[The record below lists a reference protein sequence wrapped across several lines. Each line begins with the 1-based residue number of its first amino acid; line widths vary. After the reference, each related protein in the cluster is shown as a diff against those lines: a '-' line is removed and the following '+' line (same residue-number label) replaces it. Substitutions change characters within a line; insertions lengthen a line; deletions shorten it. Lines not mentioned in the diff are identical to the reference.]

1 MMNNDKFTSW
11 QIYWKIFDELIDLL
25 DAENKPDIASDMKAA
40 KNCVNGLT
48 DGWFE
53 FKLAL
58 EKAMKTYQK
67 KMSEEEI
74 YIAEYL
80 ITNLDKSQTRVKH
93 TDSL

>member
-1 MMNNDKFTSW
+1 MMNKDKCTG
-11 QIYWKIFDELIDLL
+11 QQVYWNIFDELIDLL
-25 DAENKPDIASDMKAA
+25 DAENKPEIASDMKAA

-58 EKAMKTYQK
+58 EKALKTYHK

-74 YIAEYL
+74 YITEYL
-80 ITNLDKSQTRVKH
+80 ITNLEKSLIRVKNM
-93 TDSL
+93 DSL